1 MKLFFL
7 LLCLAVFVPVI
18 RGQETN
24 KREMSDMPL
33 KLDKNALNSILGPAF
48 NNNNY
53 PGYKLNFNT
62 LTDSAM
68 YCDIPDSVKNK
79 SEEYQR
85 LYRLFGS
92 YSDFK
97 RKFLALK
104 VNDKVPELGLTGS
117 KYLTVQA
124 LNPYYSDSV
133 VVIMDGPVSFF
144 YKKFNKHGQAEQKYA
159 DLKKYEPKQKE
170 INRKYNTQNVQR
182 WTGLQG
188 QKLTKFVLY
197 CHFSDEYLLKATEYQ
212 LIEAVF
218 AKLKEFNALA
228 DTSTNN
234 TPEADTS
241 KRD

>member
-1 MKLFFL
+1 ML
-7 LLCLAVFVPVI
+7 
-18 RGQETN
+18 
-24 KREMSDMPL
+24 DMPL
-33 KLDKNALNSILGPAF
+33 KLDKNELNSILDPAF

-53 PGYKLNFNT
+53 PDYKLDFNT
-62 LTDSAM
+62 LPDSVI
-68 YCDIPDSVKNK
+68 YSDIPDSVRNK

-97 RKFLALK
+97 RKFMALK
-104 VNDKVPELGLTGS
+104 IEDKVPELNLMVS

-124 LNPYYSDSV
+124 LNPLYSDR
-133 VVIMDGPVSFF
+133 VVIIADGPISFF
-144 YKKFNKHGQAEQKYA
+144 YNKFNKHGISEQKYKA
-159 DLKKYEPKQKE
+159 MKKYEPKQKE

-188 QKLTKFVLY
+188 DKLTRFVLY

-218 AKLKEFNALA
+218 AKLKDFNALA
-228 DTSTNN
+228 DTSTSKAL
-234 TPEADTS
+234 EVDTC
-241 KRD
+241 KQD